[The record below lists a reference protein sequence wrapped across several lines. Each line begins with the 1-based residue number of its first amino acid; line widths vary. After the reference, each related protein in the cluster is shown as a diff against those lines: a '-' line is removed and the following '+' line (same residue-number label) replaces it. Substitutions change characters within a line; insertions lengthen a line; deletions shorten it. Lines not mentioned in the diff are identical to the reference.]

1 MFVTVGDG
9 YSESES
15 TLDVLGLQRVSV
27 AAPSLRRTAVESCV
41 VATSSPD

>member
-15 TLDVLGLQRVSV
+15 TRCVMFVTVGDGYSQSTLDVLCL
-27 AAPSLRRTAVESCV
+27 
-41 VATSSPD
+41 